1 VSAARKVDDQIVD
14 WLLEEE
20 NPSVRFWALQQL
32 RGRKRSDAEVVAAQH
47 TVMQSECVKAILKAQ
62 KPEGHWEN
70 RESMYLP
77 KYTAS
82 THSLLI
88 LAELGAEP
96 TTAIRRGVEYM
107 FLFQRD
113 SGHFLTDIPK
123 TERGRATTM
132 TDACCLDGN
141 ILYYQLHF
149 GYLEDA
155 HTKRLIQF
163 LLNDHSKD
171 YGWRCRSYPIDK
183 NKVFPANCYMGA
195 VKALKGLSMIP
206 EKDRSA
212 DLRSVIQAEEESIL
226 SNQVYR
232 YLRGPKGE
240 RKEKAGWKRFGFP
253 LFYQSDVLEVLDV
266 LTGLGLHDE
275 RMSDAIELVEKARGP
290 DGTWA
295 LKNTFNG
302 KMLCNI
308 DTKNR
313 PSKWVTLRAMRVLKR
328 WYRAH
333 G

>member
-1 VSAARKVDDQIVD
+1 MSATKKVDGQIVD

-32 RGRKRSDAEVVAAQH
+32 GGRKRTDAEVVAAQRAI
-47 TVMQSECVKAILKAQ
+47 MQSDCVKAILKAQ
-62 KPEGHWEN
+62 RPEGHWEN
-70 RESMYLP
+70 RENFYLP

-82 THSLLI
+82 THNLLI
-88 LAELGAEP
+88 LAELGAEATP
-96 TTAIRRGVEYM
+96 AVRRGVEHV
-107 FLFQRD
+107 FLFQRN
-113 SGHFLTDIPK
+113 SGHFLINIPK
-123 TERGRATTM
+123 TEKGKVSTM
-132 TDACCLDGN
+132 TDGCCIDGN
-141 ILYYQLHF
+141 ILYYLLHF

-163 LLNDHSKD
+163 LVNDHSKD
-171 YGWRCRSYPIDK
+171 YGWRCRSYPIDR
-183 NKVFPANCYMGA
+183 NGVFPVNCYMGA

-206 EKDRSA
+206 KKDRSA
-212 DLRSVIQAEEESIL
+212 EVSHVIQAEIESIL
-226 SNQVYR
+226 SNQVYK

-266 LTGLGLHDE
+266 LTGLGAHDE

-290 DGTWA
+290 DGKWA

-308 DTKNR
+308 DTKNQ

-328 WYRAH
+328 WYQEQ